1 MSYQVLARKWRP
13 RNFQQIVGQ
22 THVVRALTNAL
33 DAGRLHHAFLF
44 SGTRGVG
51 KTTIARI
58 LAKCLNCE
66 KGVSSEPCGECSA
79 CTEIDEGRYMDLIEV
94 DAASRSKVE
103 ETRELMDNVQF
114 APARGRYKVYLIDE
128 VHMFS
133 EKSFNALLKTLE
145 EPPPHVK
152 FLFATTDPQKL
163 PVTVLSRCLQFN
175 LKRLPADE
183 IATYL
188 TSILADE
195 QVEAEAAGLRLIAA
209 AADGSMRD
217 ALSLLDQAVSY
228 GGGKLVDTDVRAMLG
243 TLDVSYVYALL
254 EALLAG
260 DGPALME
267 GIENMASEVTD
278 YAEALAELVSELQRI
293 AVAQVVPDAAVVDDT
308 NAEARKALA
317 EKLNPE
323 DVQLYYQMGIMSGR
337 DLALAP
343 DPRSGF
349 EMALLRMLAFR
360 PAAAVTSGTPG
371 TGAARGTAPRTGTQQ
386 VPATG
391 AAQAPSAAT
400 AKASAPQGQRPR
412 VADAQ
417 APRQTPAAATAKAS
431 APQGQRPRVADAQ
444 APRQTPAA
452 ATAKASAPQD
462 QRPRAADAQ
471 APRQTPAAATA
482 KASAPQDQR
491 PRAADAQPP
500 RQPPEAPPERESAPV
515 SQEERAVRAQA
526 PADGVSRT
534 IKADEWAA
542 DIDAMGLVGLTR
554 ELAFNC
560 LVVESSEQSIKLRL
574 DPGHEQLTAAKIK
587 QKLGHALERYCGRAL
602 RVEIEITAPNGETP
616 ALAQQREAELRRQ
629 AAVQA
634 IENDSDVKAIC
645 DTFGAQVD
653 TQRVRP
659 VD

>member
-13 RNFQQIVGQ
+13 RNFKEIVGQ
-22 THVVRALTNAL
+22 AHVVRALTNAL
-33 DAGRLHHAFLF
+33 DADRLHHAFLF
-44 SGTRGVG
+44 AGTRGVG

-66 KGVSSEPCGECSA
+66 QGVSSSPCGTCSS

-183 IATYL
+183 IAGYL
-188 TSILADE
+188 ESILADE
-195 QVEAEAAGLRLIAA
+195 GVEAEAAGVRLIAA

-243 TLDVSYVYALL
+243 TLDRRHVYALL
-254 EALLAG
+254 EALADG
-260 DGPALME
+260 DGQALMAA
-267 GIENMASEVTD
+267 IETMASEVTD
-278 YAEALAELVSELQRI
+278 YGEALAELVSELQRI
-293 AVAQVVPDAAVVDDT
+293 AVAQVVPGAADADAPAD
-308 NAEARKALA
+308 AESAAARDRLA
-317 EKLNPE
+317 KTLGAE

-337 DLALAP
+337 DLSLAP

-360 PAAAVTSGTPG
+360 PDAAGAAGASGGGVARRSATADAPATPGAAAPKQ
-371 TGAARGTAPRTGTQQ
+371 AARA
-386 VPATG
+386 
-391 AAQAPSAAT
+391 APSAPAQIQESPPET
-400 AKASAPQGQRPR
+400 APPG
-412 VADAQ
+412 
-417 APRQTPAAATAKAS
+417 AAA
-431 APQGQRPRVADAQ
+431 P
-444 APRQTPAA
+444 
-452 ATAKASAPQD
+452 
-462 QRPRAADAQ
+462 
-471 APRQTPAAATA
+471 
-482 KASAPQDQR
+482 
-491 PRAADAQPP
+491 
-500 RQPPEAPPERESAPV
+500 
-515 SQEERAVRAQA
+515 
-526 PADGVSRT
+526 PADVPAGGRT
-534 IKADEWAA
+534 IHADRWAA

-554 ELAFNC
+554 ELACNC
-560 LVVESSEQSIKLRL
+560 EVVASGDDAIKLRL
-574 DPGHEQLTAAKIK
+574 DPGHEQLRVPKVK
-587 QKLGHALERYCGRAL
+587 EKLEHALERYCGRPV
-602 RVEIEITAPNGETP
+602 RVDFDIATPDGETP
-616 ALAQQREAELRRQ
+616 AAAKQREIELRQQ
-629 AAVQA
+629 AAVEA
-634 IENDSDVKAIC
+634 IESDSGVQAIC
-645 DTFGAQVD
+645 DTFGAVVD
-653 TQRVRP
+653 GERVRP

>member
-13 RNFQQIVGQ
+13 RNFRQVVGQ

-33 DAGRLHHAFLF
+33 DADRLHHAFLF
-44 SGTRGVG
+44 AGTRGVG

-66 KGVSSEPCGECSA
+66 QGVSSEPCGECSA

-175 LKRLPADE
+175 LKRLPADD

-188 TSILADE
+188 TDILADE
-195 QVEAEAAGLRLIAA
+195 KVEAEAAGVRLIAS

-228 GGGKLVDTDVRAMLG
+228 GGGKLVETDVRAMLG
-243 TLDVSYVYALL
+243 TLDRGHVYAVL
-254 EALLAG
+254 EALVDG
-260 DGPALME
+260 DGQALMAC
-267 GIENMASEVTD
+267 IENMASEVAD
-278 YAEALAELVSELQRI
+278 YSEALAEIVSELQRI
-293 AVAQVVPDAAVVDDT
+293 AVAQVVPDAAPADGESG
-308 NAEARKALA
+308 AAREALA
-317 EKLNPE
+317 ESLSAE

-360 PAAAVTSGTPG
+360 PAAAASAGATG
-371 TGAARGTAPRTGTQQ
+371 TGTT
-386 VPATG
+386 
-391 AAQAPSAAT
+391 
-400 AKASAPQGQRPR
+400 
-412 VADAQ
+412 
-417 APRQTPAAATAKAS
+417 
-431 APQGQRPRVADAQ
+431 
-444 APRQTPAA
+444 
-452 ATAKASAPQD
+452 
-462 QRPRAADAQ
+462 
-471 APRQTPAAATA
+471 
-482 KASAPQDQR
+482 
-491 PRAADAQPP
+491 
-500 RQPPEAPPERESAPV
+500 
-515 SQEERAVRAQA
+515 QA
-526 PADGVSRT
+526 PAPAAQKKRAKPDDAPAQATSRS
-534 IKADEWAA
+534 IEAGRWAA
-542 DIDAMGLVGLTR
+542 DIEAMGLVGLTR
-554 ELAFNC
+554 ELACNC
-560 LVVESSEQSIKLRL
+560 MVVESTDNGIKLRL
-574 DPGHEQLTAAKIK
+574 DPGHEQLTAPRIK
-587 QKLGHALERYCGRAL
+587 EKLEHALERYCGRRL
-602 RVEIEITAPNGETP
+602 RVDIDIATPGGETP
-616 ALAQQREAELRRQ
+616 ALAKQREIELRRQ
-629 AAVQA
+629 AAVRA
-634 IENDSDVKAIC
+634 IENDSGVQAIC
-645 DTFGAQVD
+645 ETFGTEID
-653 TQRVRP
+653 TGRVRP

>member
-33 DAGRLHHAFLF
+33 DADRLHHAFLF

-343 DPRSGF
+343 DPRTGF

-360 PAAAVTSGTPG
+360 PAAAVTSGTPD

-391 AAQAPSAAT
+391 AAQAPS
-400 AKASAPQGQRPR
+400 
-412 VADAQ
+412 
-417 APRQTPAAATAKAS
+417 
-431 APQGQRPRVADAQ
+431 
-444 APRQTPAA
+444 
-452 ATAKASAPQD
+452 
-462 QRPRAADAQ
+462 
-471 APRQTPAAATA
+471 AATA

>member
-22 THVVRALTNAL
+22 AHVVRALSNAL
-33 DAGRLHHAFLF
+33 DADRLHHAFLF
-44 SGTRGVG
+44 AGTRGVG

-66 KGVSSEPCGECSA
+66 QGVSSKPCGECSA
-79 CTEIDEGRYMDLIEV
+79 CTEIDGGRFMDLIEV

-175 LKRLPADE
+175 LKRLPKDQIAD
-183 IATYL
+183 YL
-188 TSILADE
+188 TGILADE
-195 QVEAEAAGLRLIAA
+195 KVEAEAPAVRLIAA

-217 ALSLLDQAVSY
+217 ALSLLDQAISY
-228 GGGKLVDTDVRAMLG
+228 GSGKLVETDVRAMLG
-243 TLDVSYVYALL
+243 TLDRSHVYALL

-260 DGPALME
+260 DGQALMAC
-267 GIENMASEVTD
+267 IENMASEVAD
-278 YAEALAELVSELQRI
+278 YSEALAELTSELQRI
-293 AVAQVVPDAAVVDDT
+293 AVLQVVPDAASADDES
-308 NAEARKALA
+308 AAARKQLA
-317 EKLNPE
+317 EKLGAE

-360 PAAAVTSGTPG
+360 PATAGSTGGAG
-371 TGAARGTAPRTGTQQ
+371 TGAG
-386 VPATG
+386 
-391 AAQAPSAAT
+391 QAPVRGGSSRSST
-400 AKASAPQGQRPR
+400 A
-412 VADAQ
+412 
-417 APRQTPAAATAKAS
+417 
-431 APQGQRPRVADAQ
+431 
-444 APRQTPAA
+444 
-452 ATAKASAPQD
+452 
-462 QRPRAADAQ
+462 RAA
-471 APRQTPAAATA
+471 
-482 KASAPQDQR
+482 
-491 PRAADAQPP
+491 PP
-500 RQPPEAPPERESAPV
+500 VAEAPPT
-515 SQEERAVRAQA
+515 RAEA
-526 PADGVSRT
+526 PADGPGQATKRT
-534 IKADEWAA
+534 IKAEEWATE
-542 DIDAMGLVGLTR
+542 IDAMGLVGLTR
-554 ELAFNC
+554 ELACNC
-560 LVVESSEQSIKLRL
+560 QVVESTENGIRLRL
-574 DPGHEQLTAAKIK
+574 DPGHEQLTAPSVKE
-587 QKLGHALERYCGRAL
+587 KLEHALARYCGHRL
-602 RVEIEITAPNGETP
+602 RLDINIVKPDGETP
-616 ALAQQREAELRRQ
+616 ALARQREIDLRQQ

-634 IENDSDVKAIC
+634 IENDSGVQAIC
-645 DTFGAQVD
+645 DTFGAAID
-653 TQRVRP
+653 SERVRP

>member
-22 THVVRALTNAL
+22 AHVVRALTNAL
-33 DAGRLHHAFLF
+33 DADRLHHAFLF
-44 SGTRGVG
+44 TGTRGVG

-66 KGVSSEPCGECSA
+66 QGVSSTPCGECSA
-79 CTEIDEGRYMDLIEV
+79 CTEIDEGRFMDLMEV

-114 APARGRYKVYLIDE
+114 APGRGRYKVYLIDE

-183 IATYL
+183 IAAYL
-188 TSILADE
+188 TTILADE
-195 QVEAEAAGLRLIAA
+195 NIQAQAGGVRLIAA

-228 GGGKLVDTDVRAMLG
+228 GGGALEDADVRAMLG
-243 TLDVSYVYALL
+243 TLDSSHVYALL
-254 EALLAG
+254 EALAEG
-260 DGPALME
+260 DGQALMAC
-267 GIENMASEVTD
+267 IENMASEVTD
-278 YAEALAELVSELQRI
+278 YSEALADLVSELQRI
-293 AVAQVVPDAAVVDDT
+293 AVTQVVPDAAADDDS
-308 NAEARKALA
+308 AAARKAMA
-317 EKLNPE
+317 QRFSAE

-337 DLALAP
+337 DLGLAP

-360 PAAAVTSGTPG
+360 PA
-371 TGAARGTAPRTGTQQ
+371 GAAGAGSGTAPASTPRKEAS
-386 VPATG
+386 PAP
-391 AAQAPSAAT
+391 AASAA
-400 AKASAPQGQRPR
+400 P
-412 VADAQ
+412 
-417 APRQTPAAATAKAS
+417 TPAA
-431 APQGQRPRVADAQ
+431 PQADA
-444 APRQTPAA
+444 
-452 ATAKASAPQD
+452 
-462 QRPRAADAQ
+462 
-471 APRQTPAAATA
+471 
-482 KASAPQDQR
+482 
-491 PRAADAQPP
+491 
-500 RQPPEAPPERESAPV
+500 
-515 SQEERAVRAQA
+515 A
-526 PADGVSRT
+526 PADGAPRT
-534 IKADEWAA
+534 ISADGWAA
-542 DIDAMGLVGLTR
+542 DIEAMGLVGLTR

-560 LVVESSEQSIKLRL
+560 LVVESGDKRIKLRL
-574 DPGHEQLTAAKIK
+574 HPGHEQLTAPRVKE
-587 QKLGHALERYCGRAL
+587 KLEHALERYCGRRL
-602 RVEIEITAPNGETP
+602 RVDIEIAAPGGETP
-616 ALAQQREAELRRQ
+616 ALARQREIELRQQ

-634 IENDSDVKAIC
+634 IENDSGVQAIC
-645 DTFGAQVD
+645 DTFGAVID
-653 TQRVRP
+653 AERVRP

>member
-22 THVVRALTNAL
+22 AHVVRALSNAL
-33 DAGRLHHAFLF
+33 DADRLHHAFLF
-44 SGTRGVG
+44 AGTRGVG

-66 KGVSSEPCGECSA
+66 QGVSSQPCGECSA

-114 APARGRYKVYLIDE
+114 APGRGRFKVYLIDE

-183 IATYL
+183 IAAYL
-188 TSILADE
+188 TGILADE
-195 QVEAEAAGLRLIAA
+195 QVEAQPTGVRLIAA

-228 GGGKLVDTDVRAMLG
+228 GGGKLLDADVRAMLG
-243 TLDVSYVYALL
+243 TLDRGRVFALL
-254 EALLAG
+254 EALAEG
-260 DGPALME
+260 DGPGLMAR
-267 GIENMASEVTD
+267 IDDMASEVTD
-278 YAEALAELVSELQRI
+278 YAEALAEVVSELQRI
-293 AVAQVVPDAAVVDDT
+293 AVMQVVPDAARSDDEG
-308 NAEARKALA
+308 AETRQALA
-317 EKLNPE
+317 AKLAPE

-360 PAAAVTSGTPG
+360 PAAAAPSGMAESGAGGSTTSSRSSDAPRRRARE
-371 TGAARGTAPRTGTQQ
+371 AARA
-386 VPATG
+386 
-391 AAQAPSAAT
+391 
-400 AKASAPQGQRPR
+400 ASASSTTAAPAPDTQASEPEPP
-412 VADAQ
+412 ADED
-417 APRQTPAAATAKAS
+417 APANQSLHP
-431 APQGQRPRVADAQ
+431 
-444 APRQTPAA
+444 
-452 ATAKASAPQD
+452 
-462 QRPRAADAQ
+462 
-471 APRQTPAAATA
+471 
-482 KASAPQDQR
+482 
-491 PRAADAQPP
+491 AQPP
-500 RQPPEAPPERESAPV
+500 GEA
-515 SQEERAVRAQA
+515 SQRSITAA
-526 PADGVSRT
+526 S
-534 IKADEWAA
+534 WAA

-554 ELAFNC
+554 ELACNC
-560 LVVESSEQSIKLRL
+560 LVVEVTDKHIKLRL
-574 DPGHEQLTAAKIK
+574 DPGHEQLTAPRVK
-587 QKLGHALERYCGRAL
+587 QKLEHALERYCGRRL
-602 RVEIEITAPNGETP
+602 RVEIEIATPDGETP
-616 ALAQQREAELRRQ
+616 ALAQQRAIELRQQ

-634 IENDSDVKAIC
+634 IENDSGVQAIC
-645 DTFGAQVD
+645 DMFGTEVD
-653 TQRVRP
+653 RERVRP

>member
-22 THVVRALTNAL
+22 THVVRALSNAL

-44 SGTRGVG
+44 AGTRGVG

-66 KGVSSEPCGECSA
+66 QGVSSEPCGECSA
-79 CTEIDEGRYMDLIEV
+79 CTEIDAGRYMDLIEV

-152 FLFATTDPQKL
+152 FLFATTDPQRL

-183 IATYL
+183 IAAYL
-188 TSILADE
+188 TQILADE

-243 TLDVSYVYALL
+243 TLDDSYVYALL
-254 EALLAG
+254 EALVDA
-260 DGPALME
+260 DGPALMH

-278 YAEALAELVSELQRI
+278 YSEALAELVSELQRI
-293 AVAQVVPDAAVVDDT
+293 AVAQVVPDAAADGDES
-308 NAEARKALA
+308 AAARKALA
-317 EKLNPE
+317 EKLSPE

-360 PAAAVTSGTPG
+360 PAAAPTSGAPGTGPARGAAPLTGTQPSPG
-371 TGAARGTAPRTGTQQ
+371 TGAAQTP
-386 VPATG
+386 VPATHRSQAT
-391 AAQAPSAAT
+391 AAQNNP
-400 AKASAPQGQRPR
+400 PR
-412 VADAQ
+412 GALEQ
-417 APRQTPAAATAKAS
+417 ARHTPAEPRQE
-431 APQGQRPRVADAQ
+431 DA
-444 APRQTPAA
+444 
-452 ATAKASAPQD
+452 
-462 QRPRAADAQ
+462 
-471 APRQTPAAATA
+471 
-482 KASAPQDQR
+482 
-491 PRAADAQPP
+491 
-500 RQPPEAPPERESAPV
+500 APV
-515 SQEERAVRAQA
+515 SQDDRAALA
-526 PADGVSRT
+526 HPPADGVSRT
-534 IKADEWAA
+534 IKPEEWAA

-560 LVVESSEQSIKLRL
+560 QVVDSGEKSIKLRL
-574 DPGHEQLTAAKIK
+574 APGHEQLKAPKVK
-587 QKLGHALERYCGRAL
+587 QKLEHALERYCGRPL
-602 RVEIEITAPNGETP
+602 RVEVDITAPDGETP

-629 AAVQA
+629 AAVEA
-634 IENDSDVKAIC
+634 IENDSGVQAIC
-645 DTFGAQVD
+645 DTFGAEID
-653 TQRVRP
+653 TGSVRP